1 MISVGRV
8 DLLVGDRL
16 LIEVDG
22 VPNHADAP
30 HRHKDLV
37 RDAHAATWGCITLR
51 FDDAMVVHDWETV
64 ELAVLGYVD
73 RRLHLEH

>member
-1 MISVGRV
+1 MISVERV

-30 HRHKDLV
+30 HRHRDLV
-37 RDAHAATWGCITLR
+37 RAAHAATWGCITLR

-73 RRLHLEH
+73 RRMHLEH